1 MKIMKKA
8 VFLACLCCTLFSCSN
23 VEKKAGEKLRAA
35 REAFQRGDYSEA
47 KIQIDS
53 IKILYPKAFETR
65 REGIGLMQQ
74 VELKEQEKT
83 LVYLDSILQDKQKEV
98 DALKKNYTFE
108 KDAEYQRTGN
118 YLHPSQVI
126 EKNLHRSYLR
136 FQVDE
141 TGVMSMTSIYC
152 GPHNIHHLAVKVT
165 APDGSFA
172 ETPASKDSYETA
184 DLGEKIEKAD
194 YKLGEDG
201 NVIAFLNLNKDK
213 NIRVNYLGERSYA
226 TVMTPNDRKA
236 VAAVYELAQLL
247 SSITEIK
254 REMEE
259 ANLKIE
265 FVKRKIQ
272 ERASKDIK

>member
-8 VFLACLCCTLFSCSN
+8 AFLACLCCTLFSCSN
-23 VEKKAGEKLRAA
+23 VEKKAGEKLQAA
-35 REAFQRGDYSEA
+35 REAFERGDYSEA

-83 LVYLDSILQDKQKEV
+83 LVYLDSMLQEKQKEV
-98 DALKKNYTFE
+98 DAIKKNYTFE
-108 KDAEYQRTGN
+108 KD
-118 YLHPSQVI
+118 SQVI

-152 GPHNIHHLAVKVT
+152 DPHNIHHLAVKVT

-172 ETPASKDSYETA
+172 ETPASKDSYETT

-213 NIRVNYLGERSYA
+213 NIRVHYLGERSYA

-254 REMEE
+254 KNMEE

-265 FVKRKIQ
+265 FVKRKMQ
-272 ERASKDIK
+272 ERESKKTE